1 MIKIGIIKC
10 GNIGLSPVLDL
21 ALDER
26 ADRQDLEIVV
36 CGSGPKLGPE
46 QCEPVAKMMIDQ
58 KPALVI
64 YMGPNLR
71 GPGPSKTRE
80 MLKDAGI
87 PSIII
92 SDGPGSAVKDELI
105 EKGMGYFI
113 IKCDAMIGARRPF
126 LDPVEM
132 VLFNSDMARVLA
144 ITGVVKLI
152 VKEIEKV
159 IDALKGGSTPQ
170 LPQMVVSW
178 VKAAAAANF
187 GNPYAQLKAMAAF
200 RACETVADMNVD
212 GCFKTKGRE
221 EYMPKVGA
229 AHELMRQAA
238 KLADEARE
246 LDKAVNKLH
255 RSPHDTDGKLLNK
268 TDFVAK
274 PE

>member
-1 MIKIGIIKC
+1 MIKLGVIKC
-10 GNIGLSPVLDL
+10 GNIGLSPMLDL
-21 ALDER
+21 MMDER
-26 ADRQDLEIVV
+26 ADREDLDIVV
-36 CGSGPKLGPE
+36 TGSGPKLGAP
-46 QCEPVAKMMIDQ
+46 QCENATRMMIAE

-64 YMGPNLR
+64 YMGPNLK
-71 GPGPSKTRE
+71 GPGPSKARE
-80 MLKDAGI
+80 MLKEAGI

-92 SDGPGSAVKDELI
+92 SDGPGKAVVEELK
-105 EKGMGYFI
+105 EKGMGYYM

-126 LDPVEM
+126 LDPAEM
-132 VLFNSDMARVLA
+132 IIFTADMARVLA

-152 VKEIEKV
+152 TKG
-159 IDALKGGSTPQ
+159 IDDCLEALKGGSAPQ

-178 VKAAAAANF
+178 VKAAKAANF

-200 RACETVADMNVD
+200 QACETVANMNVD

-255 RSPHDTDGKLLNK
+255 RSPHAKDGKLLNK

>member
-1 MIKIGIIKC
+1 MIKLGVIKC

-21 ALDER
+21 MMDER
-26 ADRQDLEIVV
+26 ADREDLEIVV
-36 CGSGPKLGPE
+36 TGSGPKLGGP
-46 QCEPVAKMMIDQ
+46 QCENVTQMMIDQ
-58 KPALVI
+58 KPALII
-64 YMGPNLR
+64 YMGPNLK
-71 GPGPSKTRE
+71 GPGPSKARE
-80 MLKDAGI
+80 MLKESGI

-92 SDGPGSAVKDELI
+92 SDGPGKAVVEELK
-105 EKGMGYFI
+105 EKGMGYYM

-132 VLFNSDMARVLA
+132 ILFNTDMARVLA

-152 VKEIEKV
+152 TKA
-159 IDALKGGSTPQ
+159 IDGALETLKAGGTPE

-178 VKAAAAANF
+178 VKAAKAANF
-187 GNPYAQLKAMAAF
+187 GNPYAELKAMAAF
-200 RACETVADMNVD
+200 QACETVANMNVD

-229 AHELMRQAA
+229 AHELMRQAG

-246 LDKAVNKLH
+246 LDKAVNKVH
-255 RSPHDTDGKLLNK
+255 RAPHAKDGKLLNK